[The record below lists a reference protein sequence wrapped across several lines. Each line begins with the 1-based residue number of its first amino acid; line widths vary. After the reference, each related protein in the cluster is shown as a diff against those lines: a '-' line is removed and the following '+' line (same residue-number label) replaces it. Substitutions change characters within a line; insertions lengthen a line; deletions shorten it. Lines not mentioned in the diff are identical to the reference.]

1 MVGFKRLCS
10 QYWCRAGFKLSE
22 GKSPMSF
29 EVYHAMS
36 EGSRSRRTRNSEG
49 SQVLLQ
55 PKQFDGVQSND
66 PYLPRCPF
74 FATMVDLRAASFQL
88 PTTRE
93 PIRSQNCDRTGEE
106 RQNSLS
112 NTTRSNNHPYEGN
125 SFLNY
130 AVNVRMVCLYGK
142 FGGFKRVRDK
152 HGQPRADC
160 SCLSHLHRLCK
171 GKAHPES
178 SQAPAK

>member
-29 EVYHAMS
+29 EVYHAMKDR
-36 EGSRSRRTRNSEG
+36 EVDAPGTARGRKYYFNQNSLMAYSPMTLIFPG
-49 SQVLLQ
+49 VL
-55 PKQFDGVQSND
+55 
-66 PYLPRCPF
+66 F
-74 FATMVDLRAASFQL
+74 FVTMVDLRAASFQL

-152 HGQPRADC
+152 LGQPRADC